1 MTNKLNV
8 QPMTADVDPLVIDD
22 LRERLSRT
30 RLSRL
35 DDDGERGI
43 SGPWLEE
50 LLEDW
55 KGLNAT
61 TFPHST
67 SGLTHLSANIDGQR
81 VHLAMA
87 EGRGP
92 NPTPLLLCN
101 GWPSSFY
108 EYLDVLP
115 LLTDPAAHGG
125 TAQDAFTVVIP
136 TMPGFGFSAPPPPG
150 GLTAAQIG
158 EMWHTLMT
166 EGLGFDRFVAHGS
179 DLGAGVVPQ
188 LARAHPRSVAGI
200 HLASPAVPLPPRPW
214 SPAVERYAKEVE
226 TWAAEEGSYAHQHA
240 TKPDTIG
247 VALQDSPAGLAAW
260 IGEKV
265 VAWSSPDPD
274 GRPAFPR
281 DLLLA
286 NLTLYWATGTIATSM
301 LPYWKYRHTPS
312 AALPIDD
319 PSSVPTSVS
328 LFGGER
334 VPFPRLPREL
344 AERYFSVTSWDEHE
358 TGGHFPAAA
367 TPELFAETLRL
378 AFRETRP

>member
-1 MTNKLNV
+1 MTV
-8 QPMTADVDPLVIDD
+8 DIDPLVIDD
-22 LRERLSRT
+22 LRERLSRR

-55 KGLNAT
+55 KGLNGT

-158 EMWHTLMT
+158 EMWHALMT

-214 SPAVERYAKEVE
+214 SPAIELYAKEVE

-274 GRPAFPR
+274 GLPAFPR

-286 NLTLYWATGTIATSM
+286 NPDPLLGNRDHRHLDAAVLEVPAHAKRCAAHRRSLIGSRRRSACSAGSGCHSPGCRESLPSGISRSPGGTTMKPADTSLQPPHRNSSPRPCG
-301 LPYWKYRHTPS
+301 LPSVKRE
-312 AALPIDD
+312 DD
-319 PSSVPTSVS
+319 NAYDR
-328 LFGGER
+328 G
-334 VPFPRLPREL
+334 
-344 AERYFSVTSWDEHE
+344 A
-358 TGGHFPAAA
+358 
-367 TPELFAETLRL
+367 
-378 AFRETRP
+378 